1 MAKQYKIKISPE
13 GEIEV
18 ETIGFKGKECLKHID
33 ILEELWDAEV
43 IDSDFLDDYFMTE
56 NSEVEE
62 ITDIKETENLYV
74 RND

>member
-33 ILEELWDAEV
+33 ILEELLDAEV